1 MILTKGINMLRLIFS
16 GFVPGVIVSLAGT
29 NIVDDPLKFLA
40 LIVPLAVSIETAILL
55 SKD

>member
-1 MILTKGINMLRLIFS
+1 MLRFIFS

-29 NIVDDPLKFLA
+29 SVVDDPIKFLA

-55 SKD
+55 AKD

>member
-1 MILTKGINMLRLIFS
+1 MLRLIFS